1 MVRMV
6 ASGAAAPTAWPRN
19 GADASYPWSF
29 SGRFWFR
36 PALVRAPPEDALPD
50 GVSAVAALGWT
61 LGGVVT
67 LEYDESPVGAY
78 REYVTMGALV
88 TKRGAVGQW
97 GSRLCVSTPT
107 AEAVCREV
115 WGVPAQLADIELC
128 EDLTGRGHTTR
139 SVGDVDR
146 ISVQIPLA
154 DQTPGG
160 GLGV

>member
-1 MVRMV
+1 MAGVPGQHRRAV
-6 ASGAAAPTAWPRN
+6 CAVIYLAQTITAADASSASGAAAPTAWPRN

-107 AEAVCREV
+107 AEAVCR
-115 WGVPAQLADIELC
+115 
-128 EDLTGRGHTTR
+128 
-139 SVGDVDR
+139 
-146 ISVQIPLA
+146 
-154 DQTPGG
+154 
-160 GLGV
+160 